1 MNIEIEETKKD
12 FKELI
17 PQVVERIFHTCRND
31 PSFHLKDEI
40 EVVENRIQAL
50 KKKLEKQNYFFN
62 ESEKLRKDI
71 TRRIELLDNENN
83 SKQIE
88 LLEELGSE
96 L

>member
-1 MNIEIEETKKD
+1 MKIEFEESKKD

-40 EVVENRIQAL
+40 EVIENRMQAL
-50 KKKLEKQNYFFN
+50 VKKIKKQDYLLT
-62 ESEKLRKDI
+62 ESEKLKNDLTKRV
-71 TRRIELLDNENN
+71 ELLDNENN
-83 SKQIE
+83 NKQTQ
-88 LLEELGSE
+88 LLEDLGSE